1 MHGATFGAMKVEGP
15 VGDRA
20 HRVARVAAV
29 ITLAAF
35 AAAGA
40 WLASLPGHAI
50 VAGAMADGPSNP
62 LGKQVV
68 VEAGAWLGNQ
78 RAHPVLWLVPG
89 LAALSMLAVAVV
101 RQRVIA
107 FVASAVAVA
116 TVILTAGV
124 ALFPFL
130 LPSATDPGHGLTV
143 WDASSSQRTLGIMLF
158 ATAVFLPLV
167 LAYSTWAFRIMRG
180 KVTRAHVEEQARN
193 GGGY

>member
-1 MHGATFGAMKVEGP
+1 
-15 VGDRA
+15 
-20 HRVARVAAV
+20 
-29 ITLAAF
+29 
-35 AAAGA
+35 
-40 WLASLPGHAI
+40 
-50 VAGAMADGPSNP
+50 MADGPSNP

-68 VEAGAWLGNQ
+68 VEAGAWLGNP

>member
-1 MHGATFGAMKVEGP
+1 
-15 VGDRA
+15 
-20 HRVARVAAV
+20 
-29 ITLAAF
+29 
-35 AAAGA
+35 
-40 WLASLPGHAI
+40 
-50 VAGAMADGPSNP
+50 
-62 LGKQVV
+62 
-68 VEAGAWLGNQ
+68 
-78 RAHPVLWLVPG
+78 
-89 LAALSMLAVAVV
+89 MLAVAVV

-116 TVILTAGV
+116 TIILTAGI

-180 KVTRAHVEEQARN
+180 KVTRAHVEEQMRN